1 MVFTLIYYYIID
13 SCVRKMAKNYYE
25 ILGVSKTATEDEIKK
40 AYRKL
45 AVKYHPDK
53 NEGDKEAEKKFQEI
67 SEAYNVLS
75 NKEKRSEYD
84 NYGSDPGFGTH
95 TRYKY
100 DQNPFGH
107 GFGFDTSDFEDILR
121 GWKRYQHDSGSYSS
135 WKSRYKEHGDDVS
148 VTCHIS
154 FKESVFGGTKDVKY
168 YYKDDIGNV
177 KSRTVSLKFPSDT
190 PDGKVITM
198 NGLGNESQFAGS
210 SGNLIVTISVEPD
223 EYFSRQG
230 LDLYCTVFVDYS
242 QVLLGDSIDIKTLE
256 GKTLV
261 LKVPEDS
268 YNGKYLRV
276 KGMGVKGKY
285 GSGDLFVKLE
295 ISTPTKLNSKEK
307 EILKEYKRLLNP
319 TKTPKMKSIKD
330 N

>member
-1 MVFTLIYYYIID
+1 
-13 SCVRKMAKNYYE
+13 
-25 ILGVSKTATEDEIKK
+25 
-40 AYRKL
+40 
-45 AVKYHPDK
+45 
-53 NEGDKEAEKKFQEI
+53 
-67 SEAYNVLS
+67 
-75 NKEKRSEYD
+75 
-84 NYGSDPGFGTH
+84 
-95 TRYKY
+95 
-100 DQNPFGH
+100 
-107 GFGFDTSDFEDILR
+107 
-121 GWKRYQHDSGSYSS
+121 
-135 WKSRYKEHGDDVS
+135 
-148 VTCHIS
+148 
-154 FKESVFGGTKDVKY
+154 
-168 YYKDDIGNV
+168 
-177 KSRTVSLKFPSDT
+177 
-190 PDGKVITM
+190 M

>member
-1 MVFTLIYYYIID
+1 
-13 SCVRKMAKNYYE
+13 MAKNYYE

-53 NEGDKEAEKKFQEI
+53 NPGDKESEKKFQEI

-75 NKEKRSEYD
+75 DKEKRSEYD
-84 NYGSDPGFGTH
+84 NYGTDSGFGSRTKH
-95 TRYKY
+95 RYSY
-100 DQNPFGH
+100 QNPFSH
-107 GFGFDTSDFEDILR
+107 GFGFASDFEDILR
-121 GWKRYQHDSGSYSS
+121 GWEKYQHDTDSYSS
-135 WKSRYKEHGDDVS
+135 WKSRYKDPGDDIS
-148 VTCHIS
+148 ITCSIS
-154 FKESVFGGTKDVKY
+154 FKESIFGGTKDVKY
-168 YYKDDIGNV
+168 YYKDNIGTV

-190 PDGKVITM
+190 PDGKIITL
-198 NGLGNESQFAGS
+198 NGLGDESQFGGS
-210 SGNLIVTISVEPD
+210 SGNLKVTISVEPD
-223 EYFSRQG
+223 EYFSREG
-230 LDLYCTVFVDYS
+230 LDLYCVVLVDYT
-242 QVLLGDSIDIKTLE
+242 QVLLGDSIDIKTIE
-256 GKTLV
+256 GKTLT

-276 KGMGVKGKY
+276 KGLGIKGNC

-307 EILKEYKRLLNP
+307 ELLKEYKRLLNP

>member
-1 MVFTLIYYYIID
+1 
-13 SCVRKMAKNYYE
+13 MAKNYYE

-45 AVKYHPDK
+45 AIKYHPDK
-53 NEGDKEAEKKFQEI
+53 NPGDKEAEKKFQEI

-75 NKEKRSEYD
+75 DKEKRSDYD
-84 NYGSDPGFGTH
+84 YYGTDSDSNYGSSSGSRA
-95 TRYKY
+95 RYKY
-100 DQNPFGH
+100 EQNPFGSH
-107 GFGFDTSDFEDILR
+107 GFGFDTSDFEDILK
-121 GWKRYQHDSGSYSS
+121 GWKRYQHDADSYSS
-135 WKSRYKEHGDDVS
+135 WSASRRYKEPGDDVS
-148 VTCHIS
+148 VTCRIT
-154 FKESVFGGTKDVKY
+154 FKESIFGGTRDVKY
-168 YYKDDIGNV
+168 YYKDNIGNV
-177 KSRTVSLKFPSDT
+177 KTRTVSLKFPSDT

-198 NGLGNESQFAGS
+198 NGLGDESQFAGN
-210 SGNLIVTISVEPD
+210 SGNLKVTISVEPD

-256 GKTLV
+256 GKTLT

-276 KGMGVKGKY
+276 KGQGVKGKY

-295 ISTPTKLNSKEK
+295 ISTPLKLNSKEK
-307 EILKEYKRLLNP
+307 ELLKEYKRLLNP
-319 TKTPKMKSIKD
+319 TKTPKMKPAEA

>member
-1 MVFTLIYYYIID
+1 
-13 SCVRKMAKNYYE
+13 MAKNYYE

-84 NYGSDPGFGTH
+84 NYGSDFGFGTN

-107 GFGFDTSDFEDILR
+107 GFDTSDFEDILR
-121 GWKRYQHDSGSYSS
+121 GWKRYQHDAGSYSS
-135 WKSRYKEHGDDVS
+135 WKSRYKEHGDDVY
-148 VTCHIS
+148 VTCQIS

-168 YYKDDIGNV
+168 YYKDDIGKV

-223 EYFSRQG
+223 EYFLRQG

-242 QVLLGDSIDIKTLE
+242 QVLLGDSIDVKTLE
-256 GKTLV
+256 GKTLT

-276 KGMGVKGKY
+276 KSMGVKGKY

-307 EILKEYKRLLNP
+307 EILKEYKCLLNP